1 MNESAKEKE
10 QEGGGVSSHDT
21 ERKNLILI
29 NKNYNIMNEVT
40 VDETS
45 MISQNRSVDVGS
57 NTQRK
62 LLDEQHV
69 KRRASILKNQRTC
82 QEGNENGNV
91 RKKTQGKKIQ
101 FVLE

>member
-1 MNESAKEKE
+1 MNEINAVKE
-10 QEGGGVSSHDT
+10 QEGGLSSHDT

-45 MISQNRSVDVGS
+45 MISQNRSVDIGA

-62 LLDEQHV
+62 LLDEHV
-69 KRRASILKNQRTC
+69 KRRASILKNQSSC
-82 QEGNENGNV
+82 QESKENGNI
-91 RKKTQGKKIQ
+91 RKKNPGKKIQ